1 MPYELNPTQY
11 AVLAAV
17 CDTIVPAIDRD
28 ADPDG
33 FWGRKATDIG
43 VEAGIAE
50 LMATMPVEQAGGLA
64 ELLDGLGAL
73 GFVGASQASREQL
86 LRNVSLMGPLAA
98 AGVQGLIA
106 MTLFIAY
113 GAPDPATGQNP
124 NWRRFGY
131 PGPISA
137 PPQVDK
143 RIVPR
148 VPEGEE

>member
-1 MPYELNPTQY
+1 MPFELNPTQR
-11 AVLAAV
+11 AVLAEV

-64 ELLDGLGAL
+64 ELIDGLGAM
-73 GFVGASQASREQL
+73 GFVGASHASREQL

-98 AGVQGLIA
+98 PGVPGLIR
-106 MTLFIAY
+106 MTPFNTY
-113 GAPDPATGQNP
+113 
-124 NWRRFGY
+124 
-131 PGPISA
+131 
-137 PPQVDK
+137 
-143 RIVPR
+143 
-148 VPEGEE
+148 